1 MRIPNLD
8 VGPVW
13 SKNRKTGG
21 LMVRWFLKRNSGAKW
36 SLLSSVLTF
45 AAIVAAMVLSDTRP
59 ISALPVN
66 RVLAI
71 PAFARKYDLPCS
83 ACHTAWPELNSFGQ
97 NFRDNG
103 FQLMNDK
110 DSPIWQNP
118 SYIPISIRTTPNVHF
133 ERTNHQLIDT
143 VPGDPTSPLMEGNVT
158 QHGFDLSGMDIWFAG
173 TLYKNIS
180 FSVLPS
186 SDSHANFHFEN
197 AYIRFDNLKSR
208 WVNLKVGKFE
218 LDNMVSEKRFLFLS
232 GNGGLYQSY
241 HFVPPGDINDFALG
255 ANQIGAELS
264 GHSENSYTRYSV
276 SVLSSNSGNVNLQT
290 NRGYDT
296 YVALSQAFD
305 AGKIGL
311 ERIGVYAYLGQRPTY
326 YQTST
331 ALPGGVAGTSTS
343 NIPGSGIGNKPFYR
357 VGFNGNLSVGK
368 LELLPFFMHARDS
381 AYLGTNTAANQPLP
395 DGAADPV
402 WNGGFLEAHFHLNP
416 QFVLTQRTEIIRM
429 AQQASSSNPS
439 DFGNIDAYSVGYR
452 WYPFMY
458 SRVGLAWHNE
468 YSITKTHG
476 MVPLGGGGI
485 GVPPQTPS
493 TPVWSQSVFM
503 GFDFAF

>member
-1 MRIPNLD
+1 M
-8 VGPVW
+8 GPVW
-13 SKNRKTGG
+13 SKDRKTGG
-21 LMVRWFLKRNSGAKW
+21 LMVRWFLKRNGGAKW

-103 FQLMNDK
+103 YQLMNDK

-118 SYIPISIRTTPNVHF
+118 SYIPISIRIQSNAHF
-133 ERTNHQLIDT
+133 ERTGNQPIDS
-143 VPGDPTSPLMEGNVT
+143 VPGDPSNQVLGNVT
-158 QHGFDLSGMDIWFAG
+158 QHGFDLGGMDIWFAG

-186 SDSHANFHFEN
+186 SDAHGNFHFEN
-197 AYIRFDNLKSR
+197 AFIRFDNLKSR

-218 LDNMVSEKRFLFLS
+218 LDNMISEKRFLFLS
-232 GNGGLYQSY
+232 NNGGAYQSY
-241 HFVPPGDINDFALG
+241 HFVPPGDANDFALG

-276 SVLSSNSGNVNLQT
+276 SVLSSNSGDVNLQT

-296 YVALSQAFD
+296 YVAFSQAFD
-305 AGKIGL
+305 LGKVGL
-311 ERIGVYAYLGQRPTY
+311 QRIGGYAYLGQRPTY
-326 YQTST
+326 YQTSGGT
-331 ALPGGVAGTSTS
+331 A
-343 NIPGSGIGNKPFYR
+343 IPGNGIGNKPFYR

-381 AYLGTNTAANQPLP
+381 AFLGTGTAANQPLP
-395 DGAADPV
+395 SGAADPV
-402 WNGGFLEAHFHLNP
+402 WNGGFLETHFHLNP
-416 QFVLTQRTEIIRM
+416 QFVLTQRTEVIRM
-429 AQQASSSNPS
+429 AQQALSSNPS

-476 MVPLGGGGI
+476 MVPLSGGGI
-485 GVPPQTPS
+485 GAPPQTPS
-493 TPVWSQSVFM
+493 TPVWSQSVMM

>member
-1 MRIPNLD
+1 MA
-8 VGPVW
+8 
-13 SKNRKTGG
+13 
-21 LMVRWFLKRNSGAKW
+21 RWFLKSDCGVKW
-36 SLLSSVLTF
+36 SLLSSFLTF

-103 FQLMNDK
+103 YQLMNDK

-118 SYIPISIRTTPNVHF
+118 SYIPITIRVTPNVHF
-133 ERTNHQLIDT
+133 ERTNHQLLDPI
-143 VPGDPTSPLMEGNVT
+143 PGQPSSSLMEGTVT
-158 QHGFDLSGMDIWFAG
+158 SHGFDLSGMDIWFAG

-186 SDSHANFHFEN
+186 SDAHANFHFEN
-197 AYIRFDNLKSR
+197 AFIRFDNLKSR
-208 WVNLKVGKFE
+208 WLNLKVGKFE

-232 GNGGLYQSY
+232 GNGGLYQTY
-241 HFVPPGDINDFALG
+241 HFVPAGDSNDFALG

-276 SVLSSNSGNVNLQT
+276 SVLSSNNGNVGLPG

-331 ALPGGVAGTSTS
+331 ALGTTPDPTTTPPTAGTTV
-343 NIPGSGIGNKPFYR
+343 NIAGNGLGNKPFYR

-381 AYLGTNTAANQPLP
+381 AFLATSPAPGTPPPTPANQPLQN
-395 DGAADPV
+395 GARDAV
-402 WNGGFLEAHFHLNP
+402 WNGGFLETHFHLNP
-416 QFVLTQRTEIIRM
+416 QFVLTQRTEVIRM
-429 AQQASSSNPS
+429 AQQALPTTAS
-439 DFGNIDAYSVGYR
+439 DLGNIDAYSVGYR

-485 GVPPQTPS
+485 GQPPQTPS

>member
-1 MRIPNLD
+1 
-8 VGPVW
+8 
-13 SKNRKTGG
+13 
-21 LMVRWFLKRNSGAKW
+21 MVRWFLMRNTGVKW
-36 SLLSSVLTF
+36 SVLSSVLMF
-45 AAIVAAMVLSDTRP
+45 ATIVAAMVLSDTRA

-103 FQLMNDK
+103 YQLMNDK

-118 SYIPISIRTTPNVHF
+118 SYLPIAIRVTPNVHF
-133 ERTNHQLIDT
+133 ERTNHQLLDP
-143 VPGDPTSPLMEGNVT
+143 VPGQPTNSLMEGTVT
-158 QHGFDLSGMDIWFAG
+158 QHGFDLSGMDLWFAG

-186 SDSHANFHFEN
+186 SDAHANFHFEN
-197 AYIRFDNLKSR
+197 AFIRFDNLKSR
-208 WVNLKVGKFE
+208 WLNLKVGKFE

-241 HFVPPGDINDFALG
+241 HFVPAGDTNDFALG

-276 SVLSSNSGNVNLQT
+276 ALLSSNNGNVGLPS

-296 YVALSQAFD
+296 FVALSQAFD
-305 AGKIGL
+305 VGKIGL
-311 ERIGVYAYLGQRPTY
+311 ERIGVYAYVGQRPTY
-326 YQTST
+326 FQTST
-331 ALPGGVAGTSTS
+331 ALGTAPDPTVPTAGTTMP
-343 NIPGSGIGNKPFYR
+343 IPGTGVGNKSFYR

-381 AYLGTNTAANQPLP
+381 AFLGTATRAIDPLP
-395 DGAADPV
+395 DGAVDPV
-402 WNGGFLEAHFHLNP
+402 WNGGFLETHFHLNP
-416 QFVLTQRTEIIRM
+416 QFVLTQRTEVIRM
-429 AQQASSSNPS
+429 AQQALPTTPS

-458 SRVGLAWHNE
+458 SRIGLAWHNE

-485 GVPPQTPS
+485 GAPPQTPS